1 MDQEASEFI
10 KNFHIRNLLAK
21 LSEELQKYDSYI
33 REQNLEF
40 DKYAIKFDQKVD
52 VDRPFLIQ
60 LVITFD
66 QLFFQDF

>member
-40 DKYAIKFDQKVD
+40 DKYAIKFDQKVE